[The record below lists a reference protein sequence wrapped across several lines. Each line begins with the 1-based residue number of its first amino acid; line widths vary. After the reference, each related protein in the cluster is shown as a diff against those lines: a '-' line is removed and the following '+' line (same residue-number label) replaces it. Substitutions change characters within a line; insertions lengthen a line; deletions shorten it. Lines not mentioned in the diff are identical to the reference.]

1 MIIKNLLLVL
11 SSLIVLSA
19 SSAMADTIKLT
30 PEELS
35 LETVLPVFEYP
46 AVVKNRRVPIKG
58 RFELGLMA
66 GFILTEPLYT
76 NTGFAL
82 SGTYNF
88 TEKHGVNLFGL
99 FVSSGLS
106 GNGERLKAGEG
117 FGRKFD
123 PSLAPFL
130 ENIILANYVY
140 TAYYGKMSLSKKL
153 VVNLS
158 LSGLAGLGMVGYE
171 DSQYLAMQLGASQRF
186 FFNKHWGINF
196 DIRFLGH
203 QGPDPTSKDLSAN
216 GGITTK
222 QSSDVFDEAF
232 FLKTTLAAGLVVLF

>member
-1 MIIKNLLLVL
+1 MLG
-11 SSLIVLSA
+11 A
-19 SSAMADTIKLT
+19 GTAMADTIKLT

-99 FVSSGLS
+99 FLSGGLS
-106 GNGERLKAGEG
+106 ANGERLRKGG
-117 FGRKFD
+117 FSREFD

-171 DSQYLAMQLGASQRF
+171 DSQFLAMQLGVSQRF
-186 FFNKHWGINF
+186 FFSKHWGINF
-196 DIRFLGH
+196 DIRLLGH
-203 QGPDPTSKDLSAN
+203 QGPDPTSLDLSSN
-216 GGITTK
+216 GNITEK
-222 QSSDVFDEAF
+222 QPSDAFEETF
-232 FLKTTLAAGLVVLF
+232 FLKTTLAAGLVILF